1 MLGLIERTTA
11 PFAVK
16 AASPAP
22 GALFQ
27 QVLSVTGGPQQIPRP
42 QRYEDFAKAYGT
54 VVWVYA
60 AVARKA
66 RDSAAVPLT
75 LAQRTDVGVT
85 TVSLSH
91 PLRQLLDKVNP
102 FMTRADLFEGTSAN
116 LDLVG
121 NAYWLV
127 FDDAR
132 GRPAELWP
140 LRPDRVEVIPSAT
153 DYVGGYRYLIGKDE
167 YRFAASQVIHFRE
180 FNPWHDYYGQG
191 ALTAAWDSAVIMS
204 DAHAWNRS
212 LLQNAGRLDGILS
225 SDQPVTEGQAKE
237 SAARFREQFAGPRNA
252 GRVMILGRG
261 LKYTTIA
268 TTPKDL
274 DFVNSLHLTREE
286 ILAAIGVRPVIL
298 GLEAGDIGRRSEQ
311 IRDYFY
317 STVGQRI
324 GRIIGTVNEF
334 LTPRYGDAALEVVP
348 DIETALLPY
357 EDRVALAQAD
367 TLYVQNRIL
376 LPNEVRQ
383 RRGLGPIEGG
393 DVVLVPI
400 SMVPIDQAG
409 QLGAGGT
416 FGGGGAAGA
425 APGTLRAP
433 HALPKAAKDAR
444 DELWGEFV
452 DKASRLEV
460 RFEAGVRRA
469 FVATKEQLV
478 SALSEGVTPQSA
490 LTHALATGRALLVGL
505 AQAVLPAVLESGWTR
520 AARLIAVGLDR
531 AKAPQIGIS
540 FDLAI
545 PELAAYITGRPLVY
559 ADLIT
564 QSLAV
569 DFRDLFTAQ
578 ANAGASVPQM
588 AAAVA
593 ERFDVL
599 TVARATVIA
608 RTEVI
613 AASNLAA
620 FVAYEQ
626 SGVVEEQEWLSA
638 RDERV
643 RDSHR
648 VADGQTVGLADAFR
662 VGGSLLRY
670 PGDPAGP
677 PEEVINCRCTTL
689 PVLTQA

>member
-1 MLGLIERTTA
+1 MLGLVERRAA

-16 AASPAP
+16 AAAP
-22 GALFQ
+22 TPGSLFQ
-27 QVLSVTGGPQQIPRP
+27 QVVAVTGGLQIIPRP
-42 QRYEDFAKAYGT
+42 QRYEDFARAYGA

-66 RDSAAVPLT
+66 RDAAAVPLK
-75 LAQRTDVGVT
+75 LARRTETGVT
-85 TVSLSH
+85 TAPLTH

-102 FMTRADLFEGTSAN
+102 FMTWADLCEGTSAN

-127 FDDAR
+127 FDNGA
-132 GRPAELWP
+132 GQPAELWP

-153 DYVGGYRYLIGKDE
+153 EYLAGYRYVVGPAE
-167 YRFAASQVIHFRE
+167 FRFAATQVIHFRE

-212 LLQNAGRLDGILS
+212 LLQNAGRLDGVLS
-225 SDQPVTEGQAKE
+225 SDQPVTEAQAKE
-237 SAARFREQFAGPRNA
+237 AGARFREQFAGPRNA

-261 LKYTTIA
+261 LKYSTIA

-274 DFVNSLHLTREE
+274 DFVNSLQMTREE

-298 GLEAGDIGRRSEQ
+298 GIEAGDIGRRSEQ

-334 LTPRYGDAALEVVP
+334 LTPRYGDPALEFIA

-367 TLYVQNRIL
+367 TLYVQHRVL

-383 RRGLGPIEGG
+383 RRGLGPIDGG
-393 DVVLVPI
+393 DQVLVPI
-400 SMVPIDQAG
+400 SLVPIAQAG
-409 QLGAGGT
+409 QLGFGAGLT
-416 FGGGGAAGA
+416 E
-425 APGTLRAP
+425 APRAL
-433 HALPKAAKDAR
+433 AKATKDTR
-444 DELWGEFV
+444 DELWGDFV
-452 DKASRLEV
+452 DKASRFEI
-460 RFEAGVRRA
+460 RFEAGVTRA
-469 FVATKEQLV
+469 LVATKEQLV
-478 SALSEGVTPQSA
+478 SALSEGVPPQSA

-520 AARLIAVGLDR
+520 AARLIAAGLDR
-531 AKAPQIGIS
+531 AKAPQLGIS

-545 PELAAYITGRPLVY
+545 PELAAYIAGRPLTY

-569 DFRDLFTAQ
+569 DFRDLLTAQ
-578 ANAGASVPQM
+578 ANVGASIPQM

-593 ERFDVL
+593 ERFDGL
-599 TVARATVIA
+599 TVARAMLIA

-620 FVAYEQ
+620 SVAYEQ
-626 SGVVEEQEWLSA
+626 SGVVDAQEWLSA

-648 VADGQTVGLADAFR
+648 LADGQVVPLRASFA
-662 VGGSLLRY
+662 VGGAQLRY

-677 PEEVINCRCTTL
+677 PAEVINCRCTTL